1 MKLLTAFEFQDHDA
15 HINVHLSFAATSS
28 VMANPV
34 VMGAVQAHVYQHVS
48 LRAAELVEMQNSQD
62 PEYLQTIQMLQQ
74 MPPLEAQAM
83 LQRLYEAVAR
93 DVAQVEAG
101 LMAQVNQAF
110 MPPMPPPDPLV
121 ALRDK
126 ELNIKAQDVERKREE
141 FMMRQDFDAQR
152 TMQQMELAKQK
163 LNVTE
168 EIARLKDDLGR
179 DRLASSN
186 RIKQAELLIKQRD

>member
-1 MKLLTAFEFQDHDA
+1 MT
-15 HINVHLSFAATSS
+15 
-28 VMANPV
+28 NPV

-48 LRAAELVEMQNSQD
+48 LRAAELVEMQNMQD
-62 PEYLQTIQMLQQ
+62 PEYLQTLQMLQQ
-74 MPPLEAQAM
+74 MPPEQAQLM
-83 LQRLYEAVAR
+83 TQRLMEAVAR

-141 FMMRQDFDAQR
+141 FMVRQEFDAQK
-152 TMQQMELAKQK
+152 TMEQLALAKAK

-168 EIARLKDDLGR
+168 EIARMKDDLGR
-179 DRLASSN
+179 DRLDASN
-186 RIKQAELLIKQRD
+186 RIKEAELIIKQRD